1 MSTKASNVIM
11 QTIMFLIVCSVV
23 FFHGFMT
30 GKHYEKK
37 QRTEQW
43 ELVLSNVVHIDMP
56 EETPPTG
63 AKMIAYVIS
72 DTAYIEYDRDMPHQR
87 LYHHFNWNE

>member
-1 MSTKASNVIM
+1 
-11 QTIMFLIVCSVV
+11 
-23 FFHGFMT
+23 MT
-30 GKHYEKK
+30 GEYHKEE

-43 ELVLSNVVHIDMP
+43 ELVLSNVIHIDMP
-56 EETPPTG
+56 EEPPPTG
-63 AKMIAYVIS
+63 ARMIAYVLS